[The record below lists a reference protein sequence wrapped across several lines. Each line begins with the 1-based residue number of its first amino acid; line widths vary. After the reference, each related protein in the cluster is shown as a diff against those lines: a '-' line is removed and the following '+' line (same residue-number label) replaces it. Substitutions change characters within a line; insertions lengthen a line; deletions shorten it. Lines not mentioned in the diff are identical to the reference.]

1 VSGKW
6 RDYYRILGVR
16 HDATQGE
23 IKEAYLFG
31 VKAFHPDKFAG
42 SSERQQA
49 FAQERT
55 KAVNEAYEILSDAT
69 QRANYNREYARKTR
83 AESTSP
89 PPPRPESP
97 PEPGKTASSADN
109 SAKDN
114 SAQATQTAKPDSPPE
129 QSRSESSPALL
140 YGAGLYVAWLIAAA
154 MLVSAAVQKHPYS
167 FYMLLRWV
175 CCAAFAWSAFI
186 AHEKNR
192 QVWAWA
198 FGAVAVLYNPI
209 VLVHLNRATWIN
221 VNWFTVG
228 VIIVAA
234 IAFLPRRAQIWIGA
248 AALVLVIIAGL
259 SWGLVWVRTSVP
271 RASPQANAPTPAI
284 VDFSPKPQP
293 DAEVDNAIKGIGDLP
308 WFRTLRELEPKL
320 YAKMIDDVTG
330 AIKSGKSEEEALL
343 IAQPIITDVTKKYF
357 PAASDNAL
365 LALLRNVWI
374 AILNE
379 YRRSN
384 SRACIAVLGDL
395 NTNVNFARAFPG
407 WDVQR
412 TLVITENVMRT
423 GASKIPIPVDKQAA
437 NAELE
442 RIFKSMEVTFGNDL
456 QLLSKEE
463 TEWMNNSAKVCDMFL
478 VMYQQIAALP
488 DKRAANVMR
497 YLVALDS
504 RKPTSPSPKKYV
516 STHPKAGLS
525 PIPHA
530 LPAESVPDWAQ
541 AGDIF
546 DQQERDEEKAIHNP
560 IDYQRGEWTTATGK
574 AFAVA
579 KFFER
584 NLGDRK
590 AELDALADQLG
601 AQKRYLLI
609 EKQKRGSVW
618 WVRVFLYKR

>member
-55 KAVNEAYEILSDAT
+55 KAANEAYEILSDAT
-69 QRANYNREYARKTR
+69 QRANYDREYARKTR

-89 PPPRPESP
+89 PPPRPEPP
-97 PEPGKTASSADN
+97 PEPGKTASSADT

-209 VLVHLNRATWIN
+209 VLVYLNRSTWVN

-228 VIIVAA
+228 VIVVAA
-234 IAFLPRRAQIWIGA
+234 VAFLPRRAQIWIGA
-248 AALVLVIIAGL
+248 MGTILVIIA
-259 SWGLVWVRTSVP
+259 
-271 RASPQANAPTPAI
+271 
-284 VDFSPKPQP
+284 
-293 DAEVDNAIKGIGDLP
+293 
-308 WFRTLRELEPKL
+308 
-320 YAKMIDDVTG
+320 
-330 AIKSGKSEEEALL
+330 AL
-343 IAQPIITDVTKKYF
+343 
-357 PAASDNAL
+357 
-365 LALLRNVWI
+365 VWI
-374 AILNE
+374 AAQLQT
-379 YRRSN
+379 SN
-384 SRACIAVLGDL
+384 SGPRA
-395 NTNVNFARAFPG
+395 TNSAPAIDFHPDSPPSIPRA
-407 WDVQR
+407 
-412 TLVITENVMRT
+412 
-423 GASKIPIPVDKQAA
+423 IPRAIPVSPTTITS
-437 NAELE
+437 ET
-442 RIFKSMEVTFGNDL
+442 VT
-456 QLLSKEE
+456 
-463 TEWMNNSAKVCDMFL
+463 
-478 VMYQQIAALP
+478 
-488 DKRAANVMR
+488 
-497 YLVALDS
+497 DS
-504 RKPTSPSPKKYV
+504 
-516 STHPKAGLS
+516 
-525 PIPHA
+525 
-530 LPAESVPDWAQ
+530 Q
-541 AGDIF
+541 AGNIF
-546 DQQERDEEKAIHNP
+546 DQFDAPPSNISTHSIDFVQREEEEKAIHNP
-560 IDYQRGEWTTATGK
+560 IDYQRGQWTTATGK

-601 AQKRYLLI
+601 AQKRYVLI